1 MIKFLEEQTKKTKQK
16 SELQKMKTEQKKVEQ
31 SKQST
36 LMKEINNDVDVMLLL
51 TPKYYEL
58 MWRLDKKKCKKESC
72 LELAPLSKLL
82 YKYYL
87 QHQKN
92 FNQS

>member
-1 MIKFLEEQTKKTKQK
+1 MKTK
-16 SELQKMKTEQKKVEQ
+16 QKKVEQ

-36 LMKEINNDVDVMLLL
+36 LMKEINNAVDVMLLK

-58 MWRLDKKKCKKESC
+58 SLQLNKKNTKKT
-72 LELAPLSKLL
+72 LVLIFPLSQNFSMNIICSIRK
-82 YKYYL
+82 K
-87 QHQKN
+87 